1 MMYCVIIIRSTN
13 ATQYWGRF
21 LRAASAGAG
30 CHHRWLR
37 QAPDADR
44 GSLTL
49 RRGSSSGKVGNTHTH
64 FSPRGSG
71 VFLVFCMVCLK
82 QLPSQM
88 WFCLLRLTI
97 EPGRRFYSLV
107 QNSACPLCANTWSWF
122 LYSGWQP
129 QSWQPLLELCR
140 TWDFGPGLCDYSG
153 TTALPRLLPSAW
165 FAEAWSRIRNV
176 RFI

>member
-49 RRGSSSGKVGNTHTH
+49 RRGSSSGKVDLAKWETHTRT
-64 FSPRGSG
+64 FP
-71 VFLVFCMVCLK
+71 LVVVGFF
-82 QLPSQM
+82 
-88 WFCLLRLTI
+88 WF
-97 EPGRRFYSLV
+97 F
-107 QNSACPLCANTWSWF
+107 
-122 LYSGWQP
+122 
-129 QSWQPLLELCR
+129 
-140 TWDFGPGLCDYSG
+140 
-153 TTALPRLLPSAW
+153 AW
-165 FAEAWSRIRNV
+165 YV
-176 RFI
+176 